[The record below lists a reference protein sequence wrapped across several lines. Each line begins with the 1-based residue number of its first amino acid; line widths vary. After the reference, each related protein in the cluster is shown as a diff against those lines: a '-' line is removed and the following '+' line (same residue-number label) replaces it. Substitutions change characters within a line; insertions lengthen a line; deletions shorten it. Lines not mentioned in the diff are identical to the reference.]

1 MNSRWL
7 ADVRIPIAFDL
18 LVLKKKW
25 KSFILWSAIAL
36 LLLLVRKALVILPH

>member
-25 KSFILWSAIAL
+25 KSFIIWSAVAL
-36 LLLLVRKALVILPH
+36 LLLLVRKHLWFYPI